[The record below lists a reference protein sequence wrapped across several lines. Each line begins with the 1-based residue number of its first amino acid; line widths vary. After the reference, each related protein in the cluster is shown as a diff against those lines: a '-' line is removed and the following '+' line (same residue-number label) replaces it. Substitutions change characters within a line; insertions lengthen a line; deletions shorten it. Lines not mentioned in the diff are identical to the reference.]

1 MLDLS
6 FFKPLKSH
14 WKGVSRK
21 WCDEE
26 CTDPKPY
33 ISKQIFLKLFYR
45 AWVLAAIPE
54 NAVNGWKKMGLSVD
68 KISGAIRIDS
78 LAIPD
83 HVLAPS
89 DKYEADEDVSAKQ
102 SVRLCVGQDKNDNPQ
117 FQDFDFDFS
126 KEGLETLKKDNPEH
140 YAMYCATKTY
150 LLSQPG
156 MTLSQRTVKPCK
168 IARPSAQLLT
178 TTTNLAEAQEKDKR
192 KQHATTTKK
201 KKALALIGNELGV
214 SVVVD
219 GVDVVAAAKEKG
231 QRIHYCPYCKKTLTR
246 PCKKKKC
253 QDLRDEEASRE
264 GDREPDTTPPVDSLI
279 QVDIETGRGTKKYT
293 ETFYCKVQEYEP
305 DGAVILKTQDGESMN
320 VFLEDY
326 VWKPIY
332 KCTQCQ
338 EYGDFEL
345 SCDACGAS
353 RADSEDDVP
362 IAQQLTKKRKTRTS
376 VEIQLQ

>member
-1 MLDLS
+1 
-6 FFKPLKSH
+6 
-14 WKGVSRK
+14 
-21 WCDEE
+21 
-26 CTDPKPY
+26 
-33 ISKQIFLKLFYR
+33 
-45 AWVLAAIPE
+45 LA
-54 NAVNGWKKMGLSVD
+54 
-68 KISGAIRIDS
+68 
-78 LAIPD
+78 
-83 HVLAPS
+83 
-89 DKYEADEDVSAKQ
+89 Q
-102 SVRLCVGQDKNDNPQ
+102 
-117 FQDFDFDFS
+117 
-126 KEGLETLKKDNPEH
+126 
-140 YAMYCATKTY
+140 
-150 LLSQPG
+150 
-156 MTLSQRTVKPCK
+156 
-168 IARPSAQLLT
+168 
-178 TTTNLAEAQEKDKR
+178 
-192 KQHATTTKK
+192 
-201 KKALALIGNELGV
+201 IGNELGV

-253 QDLRDEEASRE
+253 QDLRDGKKIMEPDADLSGDEEASRE

-279 QVDIETGRGTKKYT
+279 QVNIETGRGTKKYT

-345 SCDACGAS
+345 SCDACGAL

-376 VEIQLQ
+376 VEIQVQ